1 MKKEAYLLKQILMS
15 KGKEEDEMKT
25 ITTMYFSPT
34 GTSRKISEA
43 IADGIAGAG
52 TFERKRID
60 LTKPPAREKQYEFG
74 TEDILVLGYP
84 VYGGRVPAVLQ
95 NVLCGLKGT
104 ATPAVLAAVYGNRD
118 YEDALLEGQDLL
130 AEGGFTVLAA
140 GAFIGEHS

>member
-1 MKKEAYLLKQILMS
+1 
-15 KGKEEDEMKT
+15 MKT

-34 GTSRKISEA
+34 GTSRKISQA
-43 IADGIAGAG
+43 IADGIAGTG
-52 TFERKRID
+52 TFERKTVD

-104 ATPAVLAAVYGNRD
+104 ATPAVPAAVYGNRD

-130 AEGGFTVLAA
+130 A
-140 GAFIGEHS
+140 